1 MWKKLIKRKK
11 TQYALIG
18 FLIFVTICIFA
29 LCFCFTAEFSV
40 FSQSVLTED
49 NSSDVYMLGIGT
61 DELMDNIT
69 EQSVK
74 DNIEGY
80 QSYSGAT
87 VSVPIL
93 YNKKDVSMMYQVMLS
108 IENIDNI
115 PEFYIRKTE
124 GDEKAPKKG
133 EIWVPEILATPAG
146 MKLGDTVT
154 LDYDN
159 PKELKISGIYTAS
172 FLITSNFTFSPVIVS
187 KEDLTQAVDETTAT
201 IFAINLKNSDE
212 EHITEMRDAYPY
224 CAFTASRTQL
234 LENFMSVASSVGSF
248 GSIAALVVFFVAL
261 AMIRYIVKTTI
272 LYEFKTIGVYK
283 SLGYR
288 SKQICGFYIK
298 GYMAVGIIGA
308 VVGAFLP
315 LPIVR
320 LLGINC
326 SQYAEGFQLTPV
338 SYSMSIFSIALFM
351 LLLYISLRRALKQIR
366 KKSAVEIMNIGM
378 SLNISKK
385 VSPSLIKNASTPFQM
400 AVNDMYKHKLS
411 TSLILIVFILST
423 YLSMLFSMI
432 AYSSYKMNDNA
443 NLWFAVPYNN
453 TYAMGN
459 VNDEFISWLD
469 NNDKVQS
476 FVYGTKMYT
485 KPVTSEDTDN
495 SLSSVT
501 FDVFNNLSP
510 EHTGIKIKG
519 DIPQN
524 TSEIVVTDET
534 LALLEHK
541 VGDAVNLEING
552 YKKEYIIS
560 GTYNTMLGNVGIL
573 MTTEAIKECDEN
585 YVPYTAFITL
595 ENKNDYASFKNEVE
609 DKFHSIVIDS
619 EWFAVDNAMTSTRS
633 MLFAISGILI
643 LVFIIF
649 ALLNISIVLMMES
662 ANRHRQYGIM
672 KALGFTTRYITNQN
686 ICKNLL
692 CVGISIL
699 IALLI
704 HFSTSKGFLAKQV
717 IDAFMDSG
725 LLIVLLVLLI
735 LCSALLITY
744 LISLGI
750 KKIMPVELMEE

>member
-1 MWKKLIKRKK
+1 
-11 TQYALIG
+11 
-18 FLIFVTICIFA
+18 
-29 LCFCFTAEFSV
+29 
-40 FSQSVLTED
+40 
-49 NSSDVYMLGIGT
+49 
-61 DELMDNIT
+61 
-69 EQSVK
+69 
-74 DNIEGY
+74 
-80 QSYSGAT
+80 
-87 VSVPIL
+87 
-93 YNKKDVSMMYQVMLS
+93 
-108 IENIDNI
+108 
-115 PEFYIRKTE
+115 
-124 GDEKAPKKG
+124 
-133 EIWVPEILATPAG
+133 
-146 MKLGDTVT
+146 
-154 LDYDN
+154 
-159 PKELKISGIYTAS
+159 
-172 FLITSNFTFSPVIVS
+172 
-187 KEDLTQAVDETTAT
+187 
-201 IFAINLKNSDE
+201 
-212 EHITEMRDAYPY
+212 
-224 CAFTASRTQL
+224 
-234 LENFMSVASSVGSF
+234 
-248 GSIAALVVFFVAL
+248 
-261 AMIRYIVKTTI
+261 
-272 LYEFKTIGVYK
+272 
-283 SLGYR
+283 
-288 SKQICGFYIK
+288 
-298 GYMAVGIIGA
+298 
-308 VVGAFLP
+308 
-315 LPIVR
+315 
-320 LLGINC
+320 
-326 SQYAEGFQLTPV
+326 
-338 SYSMSIFSIALFM
+338 
-351 LLLYISLRRALKQIR
+351 
-366 KKSAVEIMNIGM
+366 
-378 SLNISKK
+378 
-385 VSPSLIKNASTPFQM
+385 
-400 AVNDMYKHKLS
+400 
-411 TSLILIVFILST
+411 
-423 YLSMLFSMI
+423 
-432 AYSSYKMNDNA
+432 MNDNA